1 MPLRSD
7 NSMLP
12 AKLNIHSRMDYI
24 KSLPEM
30 NPVRRSESFA
40 DWMEITDNPEIDSV
54 IRHSS
59 FLQATFRHYRKTE
72 LAPILNRITAYLGF
86 SRVELINAIFGYIP
100 LSSSLHGR
108 TTFFLHVATDDNY
121 TGSLYLSTL
130 LKAGSP
136 KPPREPNPKI
146 PLEYL
151 LNISEILEAA
161 LCEAFQNEVSYKWTR
176 KSHRLFDI
184 YDCPI
189 PGRNWRSALG
199 NFVQLRKV
207 RRS

>member
-1 MPLRSD
+1 
-7 NSMLP
+7 MLP

-30 NPVRRSESFA
+30 NSARRSESFA
-40 DWMEITDNPEIDSV
+40 DWMEIVDNPEIESV

-59 FLQATFRHYRKTE
+59 FLQAIFRHYRKTE
-72 LAPILNRITAYLGF
+72 VAPILSKVTAYLGF
-86 SRVELINAIFGYIP
+86 SRVELINAVFGYIP

-108 TTFFLHVATDDNY
+108 TTFFLHVAADDNY
-121 TGSLYLSTL
+121 TGSLYLSTI

-136 KPPREPNPKI
+136 RPPREPNPKI

-161 LCEAFQNEVSYKWTR
+161 LCEEFQNEISYKWTQ
-176 KSHRLFDI
+176 KNHRPFDRC
-184 YDCPI
+184 DCPI
-189 PGRNWRSALG
+189 PRQNWRSALG
-199 NFVQLRKV
+199 DFVFQLKEV